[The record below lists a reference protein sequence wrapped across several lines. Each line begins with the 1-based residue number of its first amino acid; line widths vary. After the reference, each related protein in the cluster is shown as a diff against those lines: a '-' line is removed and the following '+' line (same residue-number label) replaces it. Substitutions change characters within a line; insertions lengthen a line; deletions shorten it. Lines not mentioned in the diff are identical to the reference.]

1 MSSWADHGQG
11 TGGFYKCN
19 RFIPADEKLVEK
31 AKAELERYLHY
42 YQRYHGHDSALKFAS
57 NLREAA
63 DKRMTEQQESS
74 KSSWIDVQ
82 FLRQAA
88 DQVIECRRVL
98 KYSYVLGY
106 FLKENSVEKQL
117 FEHHQEMLEKNTEK
131 LQEYTEKPIDKI
143 DRTQVVNLTRV
154 TEKFMSSLLANIV
167 GGIVSI
173 DVDGVVLNNDGA
185 HDITLLF
192 YHLVVTK
199 GPSSSSRSSSS
210 SSSKPATQSA
220 ALSSPKKRTG
230 K

>member
-1 MSSWADHGQG
+1 MSVSLLQLPSGSWADHGQG

-98 KYSYVLGY
+98 KYSYVLGRY
-106 FLKENSVEKQL
+106 C
-117 FEHHQEMLEKNTEK
+117 
-131 LQEYTEKPIDKI
+131 
-143 DRTQVVNLTRV
+143 
-154 TEKFMSSLLANIV
+154 
-167 GGIVSI
+167 
-173 DVDGVVLNNDGA
+173 
-185 HDITLLF
+185 
-192 YHLVVTK
+192 
-199 GPSSSSRSSSS
+199 
-210 SSSKPATQSA
+210 
-220 ALSSPKKRTG
+220 
-230 K
+230 